1 MSIKSSLKT
10 VLTLG
15 QGVVAGIPE
24 AAADADPIELF
35 RSWLGIAEEA
45 GIHEPN
51 AIALA
56 TATPDGVP
64 SVRMVLLKG
73 IDERG
78 FVFFT
83 NYESRKAA
91 ELEANPNA
99 GFCIHWPVLE
109 RQIRVTGSVSRVTE
123 EESYAYF
130 RTRGRGSRLGA
141 WASLQSRPLPDRSEL
156 EERLREVKDRFSGD
170 DVPPPS
176 LLGADTASTPDRIE
190 FWQGKADRLHERL
203 VFSRRPGE
211 AWRHGAA
218 LPLRASAP
226 PPPPSR
232 RRPTGDRLARA
243 TSLVGTRISTRR
255 SRGRPHLLPHGRRSP
270 F

>member
-1 MSIKSSLKT
+1 MSLKSSIKT

-15 QGVVAGIPE
+15 QGVTTGIPD

-35 RSWLGIAEEA
+35 QAWLEIAEEA

-56 TATPDGVP
+56 TATADGVP

-83 NYESRKAA
+83 NYESRKAS
-91 ELEANPNA
+91 EIEANPHA
-99 GFCIHWPVLE
+99 GLCIHWPVLE
-109 RQIRVTGSVSRVTE
+109 RQIRVTGSVTRISE

-130 RTRGRGSRLGA
+130 RSRGRGSRLGA
-141 WASLQSRPLPDRSEL
+141 WASRQSHPLPDRAEL
-156 EERLREVKDRFSGD
+156 EGRVREMKERFQGDEVPLPPYWGGYRI
-170 DVPPPS
+170 VP
-176 LLGADTASTPDRIE
+176 DQIE

-203 VFSRRPGE
+203 VFSRPVGGVWGTE
-211 AWRHGAA
+211 
-218 LPLRASAP
+218 
-226 PPPPSR
+226 
-232 RRPTGDRLARA
+232 RLY
-243 TSLVGTRISTRR
+243 
-255 SRGRPHLLPHGRRSP
+255 P
-270 F
+270 